1 MNKRD
6 VLDSRKLKKAKLR
19 KKEVL
24 GKRIIL
30 ILIIFVFCL
39 IALVFVSRSEKLSI
53 NSIEITGINPIDG
66 EILKNKVKDIL
77 SEKYLLLFPKRSI
90 IFLPRK
96 NIIEKVKSEYLI
108 YKDIDINLDGL
119 NTLKINI
126 TERYAQYLWC
136 GNNFI
141 LSQEKKTCYFM
152 DEEGYIYS
160 SAPYF
165 SGDVYF
171 KFFGGISSDYESPI
185 GHTFLK
191 EKIKEI
197 DKFRKMLKSININPV
212 SLFVKEDGD
221 MEFYLLSLSSS
232 IQLPPRIIFNIDSGY
247 EKLTENLEIVFGSEQ
262 FLNEY
267 ENSQKELEYIDLRFG
282 NKVYYRF
289 R

>member
-30 ILIIFVFCL
+30 TFIIFVFCL
-39 IALVFVSRSEKLSI
+39 VALVFISRSEKLSI
-53 NSIEITGINPIDG
+53 NSVEITGINPIDG
-66 EILKNKVKDIL
+66 EIIKNNIKDIL
-77 SEKYLLLFPKRSI
+77 SEKYFFLFPKRSI

-96 NIIEKVKSEYLI
+96 NIIEKIKSQYLI
-108 YKDIDINLDGL
+108 YKDIDISLDGL

-136 GNNFI
+136 GNDFV

-171 KFFGGISSDYESPI
+171 KFFGGILSDYENPI
-185 GHTFLK
+185 GHIFLK

-197 DKFRKMLKSININPV
+197 DKLRKMLEKIDIKPV

-221 MEFYLLSLSSS
+221 MEFYLLSLFSS
-232 IQLPPRIIFNIDSGY
+232 IQLPPRIIFNINSEY
-247 EKLTENLEIVFGSEQ
+247 EKLVENLEIVFNSEQ

-267 ENSQKELEYIDLRFG
+267 KNSQKELEYIDLRFG